1 MTSARPANALFP
13 FVGLSSLF
21 SISGKSSRDLLRIGI
36 EFFSQA
42 NHFRLVRQLFAE
54 LQATRASRASSQELH
69 KSRGSYKVN
78 T

>member
-1 MTSARPANALFP
+1 
-13 FVGLSSLF
+13 
-21 SISGKSSRDLLRIGI
+21 
-36 EFFSQA
+36 
-42 NHFRLVRQLFAE
+42 VRQLFAE